1 MKTSKKILA
10 LILSLTMLLS
20 LPFTAYA
27 ADSSVSATDKG
38 TAYKGLMNALGFAT
52 DKLIGAVASVFPVPS
67 EWENADEVSTDGLM
81 TGTDEFLT
89 ESAEGARFAL
99 GYDSRSII
107 EGFDV
112 VGNTYVAG
120 GIAFKKKIA
129 TSVEDDLKVR
139 TAAVSDSSGRGTSV
153 FLTLDAY
160 GLSLPDVREIRSRL
174 SSFASQ
180 NNINSITV
188 SVLHQHSA
196 VDTLGMNGNIWEMA
210 LINPFRVI
218 AGKETNNGKNK
229 AYMEYLYEK
238 CVESAMSAVEDMRTG
253 AMYYGTANQTPYLND
268 KRAPFVSDQSFNRF
282 RFVPDDGSKE
292 TWLVSTEIHCV
303 GNGVQGTVITA
314 DYPYYAEK
322 EITETENVNVLFYM
336 GAQQST
342 SQEKNADT
350 VINYSEDMDRL
361 DALKGFGASIGRAIK
376 EIKDEKEVSPL
387 LNITYKQ
394 ILLPVENPVLLLG
407 GKTGMFEAKIV
418 RSGFGRYS
426 VVTEIGYMEI
436 GDDIAFAIIPGE
448 LAPEIAYGGCLQGES
463 SWSGKNWDY
472 PSLQEI
478 VNEKGKNRKLMVL
491 DLANDQIGY
500 IIPDNNYMPLL
511 AEESDSL
518 ELVSLGGHTASA
530 IVEAFYDVIK

>member
-1 MKTSKKILA
+1 MKKTLA
-10 LILSLTMLLS
+10 VILSVIMIFS
-20 LPFTAYA
+20 GAFTAYA
-27 ADSSVSATDKG
+27 ADESASATDKG
-38 TAYKGLMNALGFAT
+38 CAYKYAMDALGT
-52 DKLIGAVASVFPVPS
+52 VVDTLISAVAAVFPVP
-67 EWENADEVSTDGLM
+67 EKWQKAEEVTEDGLM
-81 TGTDEFLT
+81 KGTQEFLS
-89 ESAEGARFAL
+89 ESAEGARFSL

-107 EGFDV
+107 DGFDV
-112 VGNTYVAG
+112 IGTTYVAG
-120 GIAFKKKIA
+120 GIAFSKKVA
-129 TSVEDDLKVR
+129 ESVEDDMKVR
-139 TAAVSDSSGRGTSV
+139 TAAVTDGSSRGTSV

-160 GLSLPDVREIRSRL
+160 GLSLPDVREIRARL
-174 SSFASQ
+174 NEFAEE
-180 NNINSITV
+180 NDINSITV

-210 LINPFRVI
+210 LINPFRVFF
-218 AGKETNNGKNK
+218 GKETENGKNK

-238 CVESAMSAVEDMRTG
+238 CVASAESAVADMRTG
-253 AMYYGTANQTPYLND
+253 AMYYGTADQTPYLYD
-268 KRAPFVSDQSFNRF
+268 KRAPFVSDANFNRF

-303 GNGVQGTVITA
+303 GNGVQGTVVTA

-322 EITETENVNVLFYM
+322 AINEISGANVLFYM

-342 SQEKNADT
+342 SQERNENT
-350 VINYSEDMDRL
+350 VPGYTDDMDRL
-361 DALKGFGASIGRAIK
+361 ESLKGFGASIGRAIT

-394 ILLPVENPVLLLG
+394 IMLPVENPILLLG

-418 RSGFGRYS
+418 KSGIAKYS

-448 LAPEIAYGGCLQGES
+448 IAPEIVYGGCLQGDA
-463 SWSGKNWDY
+463 SWSGKSWDY

-478 VNEKGKNRKLMVL
+478 ISSKGKERKLMVL

-500 IIPDNNYMPLL
+500 IIPDNNYMPLIV
-511 AEESDSL
+511 EESDSL
-518 ELVSLGGHTASA
+518 ELVSLGAHTASG
-530 IVEAFYDVIK
+530 IVKAFESVAR